1 MVDHSERSPSQDP
14 ERHESQEDSLTGH
27 EYDGIQEYDN
37 PLPPWWKNIF
47 WGTFVF
53 SLGYG
58 FHYHLSQQGMSVAD
72 AYEQDMREFREETAK
87 KLVGTEVTEEGLTRL
102 MKNAQMLNDASTIY
116 AAKCKACHAEHGEGL
131 IGPNLTDDSW
141 IHGKGSLM
149 DIYGVVAT
157 GVQVKGMPAWEK
169 LLTPIE
175 LQKVVGLVG
184 SFRGKNLPGKV
195 AEGTLVA
202 TP

>member
-1 MVDHSERSPSQDP
+1 M
-14 ERHESQEDSLTGH
+14 T
-27 EYDGIQEYDN
+27 N
-37 PLPPWWKNIF
+37 
-47 WGTFVF
+47 T
-53 SLGYG
+53 
-58 FHYHLSQQGMSVAD
+58 
-72 AYEQDMREFREETAK
+72 
-87 KLVGTEVTEEGLTRL
+87 
-102 MKNAQMLNDASTIY
+102 QMLSDASAIFTTR
-116 AAKCKACHAEHGEGL
+116 CKPCHAEHGEGL
-131 IGPNLTDDSW
+131 IGPNLTDGSW

-175 LQKVVGLVG
+175 LQKVVALVG
-184 SFRGKNLPGKV
+184 SLRGKNLPGKA

>member
-1 MVDHSERSPSQDP
+1 MADHSEKSTSRNPTG
-14 ERHESQEDSLTGH
+14 HESQEDSLTGH

-47 WGTFVF
+47 WGSFVF
-53 SLGYG
+53 ALGYA
-58 FHYHLSQQGMSVAD
+58 FHYHLSHQGTSVAD

-87 KLVGTEVTEEGLTRL
+87 KLVGTEVTEEGLARL
-102 MKNAQMLNDASTIY
+102 MKNAQMLNDAATIF
-116 AAKCKACHAEHGEGL
+116 AARCKPCHAEHGEGL
-131 IGPNLTDDSW
+131 IGPNLTDGSW
-141 IHGKGSLM
+141 IHGTGSLM

-175 LQKVVGLVG
+175 LQKLVAFVG
-184 SFRGKNLPGKV
+184 SIRGKNLPGKT
-195 AEGTLVA
+195 AEGTPVA